1 MRHAPAHL
9 ALAALTF
16 TLTGCA
22 TTPAPSAM
30 NSRSTHADHH
40 DRGAFRLAS
49 LTHEGRTLP
58 YALWLPP
65 GYRADQRW
73 PLVLFL
79 HGSGERGTDGVRMLA
94 QGLPRTLPVNHD
106 RWPAVVLIPQLT
118 DQGDV
123 RWPDAF
129 GALDALLDRTLASYS
144 IDPDRVYLTGLS
156 RGGHGTW
163 AYGAHRPETFAA
175 LAPVCGYGEPAQ
187 IAPRLAALPIWAF
200 HGDKDDIIPHDKTV
214 AIVRAIEAAGGQPR
228 MTIYPGVNHGSWEPA
243 YADPELP
250 RWMLAQ
256 RRASAK

>member
-1 MRHAPAHL
+1 MRTHTDK
-9 ALAALTF
+9 AA
-16 TLTGCA
+16 
-22 TTPAPSAM
+22 
-30 NSRSTHADHH
+30 HH
-40 DRGAFRLAS
+40 DRGTLRLAS
-49 LTHEGRTLP
+49 LTHDGRTLP

-65 GYRADQRW
+65 GYDARQRW

-94 QGLPRTLPVNHD
+94 QGLPRTLPVNNA

-118 DQGDV
+118 DEGDV

-129 GALDALLDRTLASYS
+129 GALDALLDRTMRELS

-175 LAPVCGYGEPAQ
+175 LAPVCGYGEPEQ
-187 IAPRLAALPIWAF
+187 IAPRVAALPVWAF

-214 AIVRAIEAAGGQPR
+214 AIVRAIEAAGGHPR

-256 RRASAK
+256 RRAGTGK